1 MRLHVLAVAHS
12 IPNGD
17 YPTDPFTNKAATFA
31 RMMKEAGHEVIYYGV
46 EGGAV
51 DCDRYEAIVAQSTFL
66 RQFPTPESTRE
77 GRFKST
83 EGIAWDEFR
92 ANAPD
97 AIARNTKNPS
107 EEFLL
112 CFFGAEQRDIA
123 DGLGLIVVEPGIGYL
138 GSFAPYRIFESYA
151 WMWFTYGR
159 EDRLRPHF
167 YDTVI
172 PNCYYPR
179 DYRFSAAKDDY
190 FMFMGRVEW
199 DKGVSV
205 AVEMANYFG
214 KTLVVAGHGDLDQA
228 VPPHIPRDNIEHV
241 GVLGMKEKVKYLSKA
256 HAFFCPT
263 LYVEPF
269 GHVVPEASLC
279 GTPVISTD
287 FGAFSET
294 VIEGVTGFRCRT
306 FADFADAVR
315 KLDRI
320 DPATCRRSAI
330 ERFSVSK
337 IRPRYEKYLS
347 ELLVLRSDPRG
358 WYAVD

>member
-1 MRLHVLAVAHS
+1 
-12 IPNGD
+12 
-17 YPTDPFTNKAATFA
+17 
-31 RMMKEAGHEVIYYGV
+31 
-46 EGGAV
+46 
-51 DCDRYEAIVAQSTFL
+51 
-66 RQFPTPESTRE
+66 
-77 GRFKST
+77 
-83 EGIAWDEFR
+83 
-92 ANAPD
+92 
-97 AIARNTKNPS
+97 
-107 EEFLL
+107 
-112 CFFGAEQRDIA
+112 
-123 DGLGLIVVEPGIGYL
+123 
-138 GSFAPYRIFESYA
+138 
-151 WMWFTYGR
+151 
-159 EDRLRPHF
+159 
-167 YDTVI
+167 
-172 PNCYYPR
+172 
-179 DYRFSAAKDDY
+179 
-190 FMFMGRVEW
+190 MGRVEW